1 VDIMSRDEAERG
13 LAAAGATPDARFPLF
28 EAALNCALHEDGGRE
43 PEVAR
48 DLADAAAAQLQQR
61 LRKERPEDALC
72 ETLGHDLSLRG
83 DLLTPGD
90 YANCDLIAVCRR
102 RLGLSLTL
110 GLLYL
115 EAGRRCGLKVAGVDF
130 PGHFL
135 LRIETDQGPM
145 ALDPFAGG
153 QVVLP
158 SELTQRAL
166 STGLTPNVADQLN
179 VLMAPVSDRQV
190 LMRLQN
196 LIFARAMSAGAF
208 ERAERSALRR
218 ALLDPRDH
226 RPWLDV
232 AAARERE
239 GRLSGALEA
248 LGRAQ
253 TLGGVNTAKITGE
266 RLRRRLN

>member
-1 VDIMSRDEAERG
+1 MSRQDVERG
-13 LAAAGATPDARFPLF
+13 LAAAGAAPDTRFPLF
-28 EAALNCALHEDGGRE
+28 EAALSCALHEDVGRE
-43 PEVAR
+43 PESAR
-48 DLADAAAAQLQQR
+48 ALAEEAQAHLQQR
-61 LRKERPEDALC
+61 LRTERPEDALC
-72 ETLGHDLSLRG
+72 EALGGDLSLRG
-83 DLLTPGD
+83 DLITPDD
-90 YANCDLIAVCRR
+90 YANCDLIAVCHR
-102 RLGLSLTL
+102 RLGLSITL

-135 LRIETDQGPM
+135 LRIETDEGPM
-145 ALDPFAGG
+145 ALDPFEGG
-153 QVVLP
+153 RVVLP

-166 STGLTPNVADQLN
+166 STGLTPSVADQLN

-196 LIFARAMSAGAF
+196 QIFARAMRAGAF

-218 ALLDPRDH
+218 GLLDPRDH
-226 RPWLDV
+226 RPWRDV
-232 AAARERE
+232 AAARESQ

-248 LGRAQ
+248 LSQAEA
-253 TLGGVNTAKITGE
+253 LGGASVATISGQ

>member
-1 VDIMSRDEAERG
+1 MRTMTREEVERG
-13 LAAAGATPDARFPLF
+13 LAAAGAAPDARFPLF
-28 EAALNCALHEDGGRE
+28 EAALSCALHEDADRE
-43 PEVAR
+43 LESAR
-48 DLADAAAAQLQQR
+48 AIAQDAQSHLQRR
-61 LRKERPEDALC
+61 LRTERPEDALC
-72 ETLGHDLSLRG
+72 EALGGDLGLRG
-83 DLLTPGD
+83 DLMTPDD

-102 RLGLSLTL
+102 RLGLSITL

-135 LRIETDQGPM
+135 LRIETDEGPM
-145 ALDPFAGG
+145 ALDPFEGG
-153 QVVLP
+153 RVVLP

-166 STGLTPNVADQLN
+166 STGLTPSVADQLN
-179 VLMAPVSDRQV
+179 LLMAPVSDRQV

-196 LIFARAMSAGAF
+196 QIFARAMRAGAY

-218 ALLDPRDH
+218 GLLDPKDH

-232 AAARERE
+232 AAARESQ

-248 LGRAQ
+248 LARAQ
-253 TLGGVNTAKITGE
+253 ALGGVGAATIGGE

>member
-1 VDIMSRDEAERG
+1 MTRDEVERG
-13 LAAAGATPDARFPLF
+13 LAAAGAAPDARFPLF
-28 EAALNCALHEDGGRE
+28 EAALSCALHEDGGRE
-43 PEVAR
+43 PDAAR
-48 DLADAAAAQLQQR
+48 DLAREAANQLQRR

-72 ETLGHDLSLRG
+72 EALGGDLSLNG
-83 DLLTPGD
+83 DLMTPED
-90 YANCDLIAVCRR
+90 YANCDLISVCRR
-102 RLGLSLTL
+102 RLGLSITL

-115 EAGRRCGLKVAGVDF
+115 EAGQRCGLKVMGVDF

-153 QVVLP
+153 RVVLP

-166 STGLTPNVADQLN
+166 SAGLTPGVADQLDL
-179 VLMAPVSDRQV
+179 LMAPVSDRQV

-196 LIFARAMSAGAF
+196 LIFARAMRAGAF

-218 ALLDPRDH
+218 GLLDPKDH

-232 AAARERE
+232 AAARERQ

-248 LGRAQ
+248 LTQAHA
-253 TLGGVNTAKITGE
+253 LGGVSAAKISGD
-266 RLRRRLN
+266 RLKRRLN